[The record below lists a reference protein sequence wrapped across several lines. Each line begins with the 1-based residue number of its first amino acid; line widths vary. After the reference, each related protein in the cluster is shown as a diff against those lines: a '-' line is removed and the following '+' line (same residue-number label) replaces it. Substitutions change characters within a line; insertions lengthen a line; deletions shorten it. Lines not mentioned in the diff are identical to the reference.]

1 MMFEKL
7 QAVIE
12 RMTDAIPAGDAIS
25 RVGQIG
31 GGTGLGVAVG
41 SGVSFVDLFQYMP
54 HTWPEWAAFFSIICV
69 IPMIVRSIFTSIAR
83 GIIWIMRLKNG
94 STNT

>member
-1 MMFEKL
+1 MFEKL

-12 RMTDAIPAGDAIS
+12 KMTEAIPTGDVIS
-25 RVGQIG
+25 RVGQVG
-31 GGTGLGVAVG
+31 GGAGLGVAAG

-83 GIIWIMRLKNG
+83 GIIWIMRIKNG
-94 STNT
+94 SSNT

>member
-1 MMFEKL
+1 MFERL
-7 QAVIE
+7 QAIAE
-12 RMTDAIPAGDAIS
+12 KMSDAIPTGDAIS
-25 RVGQIG
+25 RVGQVG

-41 SGVSFVDLFQYMP
+41 SGVSLVDLFQYMP

-83 GIIWIMRLKNG
+83 GVIWIMRLKNG
-94 STNT
+94 STNSK